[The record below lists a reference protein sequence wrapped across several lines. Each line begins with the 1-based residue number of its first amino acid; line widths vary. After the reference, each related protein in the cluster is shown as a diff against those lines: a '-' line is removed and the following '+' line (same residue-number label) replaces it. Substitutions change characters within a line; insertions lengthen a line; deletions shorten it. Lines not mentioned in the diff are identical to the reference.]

1 MALLI
6 ERGNRMN
13 INLRYSKNPDP
24 DKILK
29 ILETTKLEPVMR
41 KAWQAKY
48 DAMTTP
54 LTTLEK
60 TMSTEQL
67 KEMGH
72 PAWARELTAEHLRL
86 HFIYGTDDYHL
97 NGQRK
102 DERYDTR
109 NV

>member
-1 MALLI
+1 
-6 ERGNRMN
+6 MN

-24 DKILK
+24 DEILK
-29 ILETTKLEPVMR
+29 ILKTTKPEPLMR

-54 LTTLEK
+54 LTALEK

-67 KEMGH
+67 KEIGH
-72 PAWARELTAEHLRL
+72 PAWARDYTAEHLRL
-86 HFIYGTDDYHL
+86 YFIYHTNDYHPQ
-97 NGQRK
+97 GQRK
-102 DERYDTR
+102 DVEYDTG

>member
-1 MALLI
+1 
-6 ERGNRMN
+6 MN
-13 INLRYSKNPDP
+13 MKQNLRYSKNPDP
-24 DKILK
+24 DKILE
-29 ILETTKLEPVMR
+29 ILKTAKTEPGNG

-67 KEMGH
+67 KEIGH

-86 HFIYGTDDYHL
+86 HFIYND
-97 NGQRK
+97 
-102 DERYDTR
+102 
-109 NV
+109 

>member
-1 MALLI
+1 
-6 ERGNRMN
+6 MN

-24 DKILK
+24 DELLK
-29 ILETTKLEPVMR
+29 ILETTKPEPLMR

-67 KEMGH
+67 KEIGH

-86 HFIYGTDDYHL
+86 HFIYNSADRHPHEQET
-97 NGQRK
+97 K
-102 DERYDTR
+102 DVEYDTR